1 LSTKQPE
8 FDCFRIKNYL
18 QCGTYEFAVPWHA
31 SCSILLSIE
40 VTMKHAPRWLLSLL
54 VFWLAFS
61 PGNTQSQIKPGT
73 EDPFPLLPGLESSV
87 EFWKKVFTEY
97 SISQLVYFDPFDM
110 SRIYEVVDVGED
122 SRTSEYINN
131 ERERIAAAH
140 EVDLE
145 RVRAQRGIKERT
157 AAGLKR
163 SGRHIVQMQ
172 QIFRDRGLPIE
183 LTYLPIVESS
193 YDLNARSNVGALGM
207 WQFMRATGRQYMRVD
222 RSIDER
228 RDPIESTR
236 AAASFLQQ
244 SYETLGNW
252 PLAVTA
258 YNYGP
263 GGMSRAVAAIESDN
277 LVDLIRDYRHPYWG
291 FAPKNFYAEFLAAV
305 EVGKNVNQYFPEL
318 QLDPPLAIQ
327 EIELKNSVALS
338 ALAKNTGLTRDQ
350 LLGWN
355 PALSTQTRLVPAG
368 YRVKVPVD
376 SKTQPVIEVAQSQA
390 REQPQV
396 VRHQVKRGETLFQI
410 ARRYGASA
418 DRILKMNGMG
428 KSHRLQAG
436 TTLLIPKL

>member
-1 LSTKQPE
+1 
-8 FDCFRIKNYL
+8 
-18 QCGTYEFAVPWHA
+18 
-31 SCSILLSIE
+31 
-40 VTMKHAPRWLLSLL
+40 MKYTVRWLLLVL
-54 VFWLAFS
+54 VFCAAFA
-61 PGNTQSQIKPGT
+61 PGNAQPQTQAGT
-73 EDPFPLLPGLESSV
+73 DDHFPLLPGLESAV
-87 EFWKKVFTEY
+87 EFWKKIFTEY
-97 SISQLVYFDPFDM
+97 SISQLVFFDPLDM
-110 SRIYEVVDVGED
+110 SRIYDVLDIGEE
-122 SRTSEYINN
+122 SRTSEYIDG

-140 EVDLE
+140 GVDLE

-163 SGRHIVQMQ
+163 SGRHITHMQ
-172 QIFRDRGLPIE
+172 QIFRERGLPIE

-193 YDLNARSNVGALGM
+193 YDITARSNVGALGM

-236 AAASFLQQ
+236 AAASFLRE

-252 PLAVTA
+252 PLAITA

-277 LVDLIRDYRHPYWG
+277 LVDLIRDYQHPYWG

-305 EVGKNVNQYFPEL
+305 EIGKNVNQYFPEL
-318 QLDPPLAIQ
+318 QLEAPLAIQ
-327 EIELKNSVALS
+327 EIELKNSVSLTT
-338 ALAKNTGLTRDQ
+338 LAKNTGLTPDQ

-355 PALSTQTRLVPAG
+355 PALSAQTRLVPAG

-376 SKTQPVIEVAQSQA
+376 SKMQPIIEVAQAQPK
-390 REQPQV
+390 EQPQV

-410 ARRYGASA
+410 ARRYGASV
-418 DRILKMNGMG
+418 DRILKINGMG
-428 KSHRLQAG
+428 KSHRLQVG
-436 TTLLIPKL
+436 TTLLIPRL

>member
-1 LSTKQPE
+1 
-8 FDCFRIKNYL
+8 
-18 QCGTYEFAVPWHA
+18 
-31 SCSILLSIE
+31 
-40 VTMKHAPRWLLSLL
+40 MKYTVRWLLLLL
-54 VFWLAFS
+54 VFCVAFA
-61 PGNTQSQIKPGT
+61 PGNAQPQTQAGT
-73 EDPFPLLPGLESSV
+73 EDHFPLLPGLESAV
-87 EFWKKVFTEY
+87 EFWKKIFTEY
-97 SISQLVYFDPFDM
+97 SMSQLVFFDPLDM
-110 SRIYEVVDVGED
+110 SRIYDVLDIGEE
-122 SRTSEYINN
+122 SRTSEYIDG

-140 EVDLE
+140 GVDLE

-163 SGRHIVQMQ
+163 SGRHITHMQ
-172 QIFRDRGLPIE
+172 QIFRERGLPIE

-193 YDLNARSNVGALGM
+193 YDITARSNVGALGM

-236 AAASFLQQ
+236 AAASFLRE

-252 PLAVTA
+252 PLAITA

-277 LVDLIRDYRHPYWG
+277 LVDLIRDYQHPYWG

-305 EVGKNVNQYFPEL
+305 EIGKNVNQYFPEL
-318 QLDPPLAIQ
+318 QLEASLAFQ
-327 EIELKNSVALS
+327 EIELKNSVSLT

-355 PALSTQTRLVPAG
+355 PALSAQTRLVPAG

-376 SKTQPVIEVAQSQA
+376 SKMQPIIEVAQTQPK
-390 REQPQV
+390 EQPQV

-410 ARRYGASA
+410 ARRYGASV
-418 DRILKMNGMG
+418 DRILKVNGMG

-436 TTLLIPKL
+436 TTLLIPRL

>member
-1 LSTKQPE
+1 
-8 FDCFRIKNYL
+8 
-18 QCGTYEFAVPWHA
+18 
-31 SCSILLSIE
+31 
-40 VTMKHAPRWLLSLL
+40 MKLTARWLLSLL
-54 VFWLAFS
+54 VLWLAFS
-61 PGNTQSQIKPGT
+61 PGNAQPQTKPGT

-122 SRTSEYINN
+122 SRTSEYINS
-131 ERERIAAAH
+131 ERERIAGAH
-140 EVDLE
+140 GVDVE

-163 SGRHIVQMQ
+163 SGRYIAQMQ

-193 YDLNARSNVGALGM
+193 YDLNARSSAGALGM
-207 WQFMRATGRQYMRVD
+207 WQFMRTTGRQYMRVD

-236 AAASFLQQ
+236 AAAAFLQQ

-252 PLAVTA
+252 PLAITA

-263 GGMSRAVAAIESDN
+263 GGMARAVKEMESDN

-291 FAPKNFYAEFLAAV
+291 FPPKNFYAEFLAAV
-305 EVGKNVNQYFPEL
+305 EIGKNVNQYFPEL
-318 QLDPPLAIQ
+318 TLDPPLSIR
-327 EIELKNSVALS
+327 EIELKTSSSLG

-350 LLGWN
+350 FLAWN
-355 PALSTQTRLVPAG
+355 PALTEQIRSVPAG

-376 SKTQPVIEVAQSQA
+376 SNAQPVIEIAQS
-390 REQPQV
+390 REITRSPPSEQPQV

-410 ARRYGASA
+410 ARRYGASV
-418 DRILKMNGMG
+418 DRILKVNGMG

-436 TTLLIPKL
+436 TTLLIPRL

>member
-1 LSTKQPE
+1 
-8 FDCFRIKNYL
+8 
-18 QCGTYEFAVPWHA
+18 
-31 SCSILLSIE
+31 
-40 VTMKHAPRWLLSLL
+40 MKHTARFLLSLCC
-54 VFWLAFS
+54 FWLAFS
-61 PGNTQSQIKPGT
+61 PGNIQSQVKPST

-97 SISQLVYFDPFDM
+97 SSSQLVYFDPFDM
-110 SRIYEVVDVGED
+110 SRIYEVVEVREN
-122 SRTSEYINN
+122 SRTPEYINS
-131 ERERIAAAH
+131 ERKRIAGAH
-140 EVDLE
+140 AVDLE
-145 RVRAQRGIKERT
+145 RVRAQSGIKERT

-163 SGRHIVQMQ
+163 SARHIAQMQ
-172 QIFRDRGLPIE
+172 QIFRDRSLPIE

-193 YDLNARSNVGALGM
+193 YDINARSNVGALGM

-252 PLAVTA
+252 PLAITA

-291 FAPKNFYAEFLAAV
+291 FAAKNFYAEFLAAV

-318 QLDPPLAIQ
+318 QLDPALAFQ
-327 EIELKNSVALS
+327 EIELKNSLS
-338 ALAKNTGLTRDQ
+338 LLALAKNTGLTRDQ

-355 PALSTQTRLVPAG
+355 PALSTQTRSVPAG

-376 SKTQPVIEVAQSQA
+376 SRMEPVIEVAQRQPQPQ
-390 REQPQV
+390 EQRPQV

-410 ARRYGASA
+410 ARRYGASVE
-418 DRILKMNGMG
+418 RIIQINGMH

-436 TTLLIPKL
+436 TTLLVPRL

>member
-1 LSTKQPE
+1 
-8 FDCFRIKNYL
+8 
-18 QCGTYEFAVPWHA
+18 
-31 SCSILLSIE
+31 
-40 VTMKHAPRWLLSLL
+40 MKHAPRWLLSLL

-97 SISQLVYFDPFDM
+97 SISQLVFFDPLDM
-110 SRIYEVVDVGED
+110 SRIYDVLDVGEEG
-122 SRTSEYINN
+122 RTSEYING
-131 ERERIAAAH
+131 ERERIATAH
-140 EVDLE
+140 GVDLE

-193 YDLNARSNVGALGM
+193 YDVNARSNVGALGM
-207 WQFMRATGRQYMRVD
+207 WQFMRTTGRQYMRVD

-236 AAASFLQQ
+236 AAALFLQQ
-244 SYETLGNW
+244 AYDTLGSW
-252 PLAVTA
+252 PLAITA
-258 YNYGP
+258 YNFGP
-263 GGMSRAVAAIESDN
+263 GGMTRAVAAIESDN
-277 LVDLIRDYRHPYWG
+277 LVELISQYNHPYWG

-305 EVGKNVNQYFPEL
+305 EIGKNVNQYFPEL
-318 QLDPPLAIQ
+318 QLDSPVAIK
-327 EIELKNSVALS
+327 EIELKNSVSVA
-338 ALAKNTGLTRDQ
+338 ALAKSTGLTRDQ

-355 PALSTQTRLVPAG
+355 PALSTQTRSVPAG

-376 SKTQPVIEVAQSQA
+376 SRMEPVIEVAQRQPQPQ
-390 REQPQV
+390 EQRPQV

-410 ARRYGASA
+410 ARRYGASV
-418 DRILKMNGMG
+418 DRILKVNSMG

>member
-1 LSTKQPE
+1 
-8 FDCFRIKNYL
+8 
-18 QCGTYEFAVPWHA
+18 
-31 SCSILLSIE
+31 
-40 VTMKHAPRWLLSLL
+40 MKYTVRWLLLLL
-54 VFWLAFS
+54 VFCVAFV
-61 PGNTQSQIKPGT
+61 PGNARPQTQAGA
-73 EDPFPLLPGLESSV
+73 EDHFPLLPGLESAV
-87 EFWKKVFTEY
+87 EFWKKIFTEY
-97 SISQLVYFDPFDM
+97 SISQLVFFDPLDM
-110 SRIYEVVDVGED
+110 SKIYDVLDIGEE
-122 SRTSEYINN
+122 SRTSEYIDG

-140 EVDLE
+140 GVDLE

-163 SGRHIVQMQ
+163 SGRHITHMQ
-172 QIFRDRGLPIE
+172 QIFRERGLPIE

-193 YDLNARSNVGALGM
+193 YDITARSNVGALGM

-236 AAASFLQQ
+236 AAASFLRE

-252 PLAVTA
+252 PLAITA

-277 LVDLIRDYRHPYWG
+277 LVDLIRDYQHPYWG

-305 EVGKNVNQYFPEL
+305 EIGKNVNQYFPEL
-318 QLDPPLAIQ
+318 QLEAPLSFQ
-327 EIELKNSVALS
+327 EIEVKNSVSLT

-355 PALSTQTRLVPAG
+355 PALSAQTRLVPAG

-376 SKTQPVIEVAQSQA
+376 SKMQPIIEVAQTQPK
-390 REQPQV
+390 EQPQV

-410 ARRYGASA
+410 ARRYGASV
-418 DRILKMNGMG
+418 DRILKVNGMG

-436 TTLLIPKL
+436 TTLLIPRL

>member
-1 LSTKQPE
+1 
-8 FDCFRIKNYL
+8 
-18 QCGTYEFAVPWHA
+18 
-31 SCSILLSIE
+31 
-40 VTMKHAPRWLLSLL
+40 MKYTVRWLLLLL
-54 VFWLAFS
+54 VFCVAFA
-61 PGNTQSQIKPGT
+61 PGNAQPQTQAGT
-73 EDPFPLLPGLESSV
+73 EDHFPLLPGLESAV
-87 EFWKKVFTEY
+87 EFWKKIFTEY
-97 SISQLVYFDPFDM
+97 SISQLVFFDPLDM
-110 SRIYEVVDVGED
+110 SRIYDVLDVGEE
-122 SRTSEYINN
+122 SRTSEYING
-131 ERERIAAAH
+131 ERERIAGAH
-140 EVDLE
+140 GVDLE

-163 SGRHIVQMQ
+163 SGRHIAQMQ

-193 YDLNARSNVGALGM
+193 YDLNARSSAGALGM
-207 WQFMRATGRQYMRVD
+207 WQFMRTTGRQYMRVD

-236 AAASFLQQ
+236 AAAAFLQQ

-252 PLAVTA
+252 PLAITA

-263 GGMSRAVAAIESDN
+263 GGMARAVKEMESDN

-291 FAPKNFYAEFLAAV
+291 FPPKNFYAEFLAAV
-305 EVGKNVNQYFPEL
+305 EIGKNVNQYFPEL
-318 QLDPPLAIQ
+318 TLDPPLSIR
-327 EIELKNSVALS
+327 EIELKVSSSLG

-350 LLGWN
+350 FLAWN
-355 PALSTQTRLVPAG
+355 PALTEQIRSVPAG

-376 SKTQPVIEVAQSQA
+376 SNAQPVIEIAQSREITRSPP

-410 ARRYGASA
+410 ARRYGASV
-418 DRILKMNGMG
+418 DRILKVNGMG

-436 TTLLIPKL
+436 TTLLIPRL